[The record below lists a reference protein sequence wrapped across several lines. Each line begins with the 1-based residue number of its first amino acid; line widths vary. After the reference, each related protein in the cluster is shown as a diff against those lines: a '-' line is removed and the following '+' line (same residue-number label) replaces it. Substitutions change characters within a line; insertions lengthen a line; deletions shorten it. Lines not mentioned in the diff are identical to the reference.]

1 MKKVTSQNIGYDGLM
16 MDFAQIQHKLKE
28 FYQGDELFIV
38 VANDDDNFI
47 QVCQPLVADI
57 FEIQIRY
64 REHEEIKF
72 YEKAVIGFDEL
83 ERYFQ
88 AYYDNEE
95 WLFEDFKTW
104 VDISECSKYNVQKIS
119 HQKYLKEQFNHQ
131 QIMEVVS
138 NLKNNETL
146 VLFNISDYYFLKI
159 DLYKTENTVQYELEI
174 KKENQN
180 YYKTVRHIEAVQ
192 RLVNQYL
199 NHEKMNLKA
208 WQSSTY

>member
-1 MKKVTSQNIGYDGLM
+1 MKKVTSQLIGYDGVM
-16 MDFAQIQHKLKE
+16 MDFAQIQNKLKA
-28 FYQGDELFIV
+28 FYQGQELFIV
-38 VANDDDNFI
+38 LAEHDEHFI
-47 QVCQPLVADI
+47 QVCQPLVANI
-57 FEIQIRY
+57 FEIQMRVGAN
-64 REHEEIKF
+64 EHLQF
-72 YEKAVIGFDEL
+72 REKAVIGYDEL
-83 ERYFQ
+83 ECYFQ

-95 WLFEDFKTW
+95 WVFEDFKTW

-146 VLFNISDYYFLKI
+146 VLSNISDYYFLKI